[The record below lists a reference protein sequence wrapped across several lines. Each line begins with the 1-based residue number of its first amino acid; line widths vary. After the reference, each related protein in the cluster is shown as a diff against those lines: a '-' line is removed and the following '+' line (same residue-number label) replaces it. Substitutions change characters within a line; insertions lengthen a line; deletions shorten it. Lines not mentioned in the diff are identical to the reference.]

1 MPFDSDIPTPP
12 LVSLLYRKQ
21 TTYINDKLKDVNLSS
36 GLYPLLIKSYK
47 NKGISQEELAE
58 ALHVN
63 ESTVTR
69 NLDKLQKKG
78 LITRTPEKR
87 KKIINVTPEG
97 GRIAQNIMDIDDK
110 WDEHVKKSLTDNE
123 YENFRN
129 TLIKICE
136 DLKWIKQSKT

>member
-21 TTYINDKLKDVNLSS
+21 TTFINRELKDVNLSS

-47 NKGISQEELAE
+47 NKGISQKELAD
-58 ALHVN
+58 ALNIN

-69 NLDKLQKKG
+69 NLDKLEKKG

-87 KKIINVTPEG
+87 KKIISVTPEG
-97 GRIAQNIMDIDDK
+97 IEIAQIVMDIDDK
-110 WDEHVKKSLTDNE
+110 WDNTLKKSLTNQE

-129 TLIKICE
+129 ILIKIGE
-136 DLKWIKQSKT
+136 DLK

>member
-21 TTYINDKLKDVNLSS
+21 TTFINRELKDVNLSS
-36 GLYPLLIKSYK
+36 GLYPLLVKSYK
-47 NKGISQEELAE
+47 NERISQEELAD
-58 ALHVN
+58 ALHIN

-69 NLDKLQKKG
+69 NLDKLEKKG

-87 KKIINVTPEG
+87 KKIISVTPKG
-97 GRIAQNIMDIDDK
+97 GEIAQIVMDIDDK
-110 WDEHVKKSLTDNE
+110 WDNTLKKSLTNQE

-129 TLIKICE
+129 ILMKIGE
-136 DLKWIKQSKT
+136 DLK

>member
-1 MPFDSDIPTPP
+1 MPFDSDIHTPP

-21 TTYINDKLKDVNLSS
+21 TTFINRELKDVNLSS

-47 NKGISQEELAE
+47 NKGISQEELAD
-58 ALHVN
+58 ALNIN

-69 NLDKLQKKG
+69 NLEKLEKKG

-87 KKIINVTPEG
+87 KKIISVTPEG
-97 GRIAQNIMDIDDK
+97 IEIAQIVMDIDDK
-110 WDEHVKKSLTDNE
+110 WDNTLKKSLTNQE

-129 TLIKICE
+129 ILIKIGE
-136 DLKWIKQSKT
+136 DLK

>member
-21 TTYINDKLKDVNLSS
+21 TTFINRELKDVNLSS
-36 GLYPLLIKSYK
+36 GLYPLLVKSYK
-47 NKGISQEELAE
+47 NEGISQEELAD
-58 ALHVN
+58 ALNIN

-69 NLDKLQKKG
+69 NLEKLEKKG

-87 KKIINVTPEG
+87 KKIISVTPEG
-97 GRIAQNIMDIDDK
+97 GEIAQIVMDIDDK
-110 WDEHVKKSLTDNE
+110 WDNTLKKSLTNQE

-129 TLIKICE
+129 ILIKIGE
-136 DLKWIKQSKT
+136 DLK